1 MLGSLGHCGLDML
14 CSGHHLGDKSGTPVL
29 VSLAQCGLTRDV
41 WSGESPGSLWS
52 YNLLVVITCH
62 FFFFL
67 ASFSRAHVVTRHHLL
82 HRVIQVHKA
91 VGRVLCESCF
101 VIFFKLSR
109 AGHCYCSA

>member
-1 MLGSLGHCGLDML
+1 MLGSLGHCGVDML

-62 FFFFL
+62 FFFSCVFL
-67 ASFSRAHVVTRHHLL
+67 
-82 HRVIQVHKA
+82 
-91 VGRVLCESCF
+91 ESAC
-101 VIFFKLSR
+101 
-109 AGHCYCSA
+109 CYETSPFTQGNTGA